1 MGRNLQVFD
10 TLRVI
15 PNAFMDSGT
24 DPDGTDGEGAY
35 INCGI
40 ISGSITGICSGVS
53 MGSTDDASGFGLLKV
68 KLTGGDTIAT
78 LRLALGLI
86 HPLNIDKLYESDANE
101 VILHY

>member
-10 TLRVI
+10 TLRVV
-15 PNAFMDSGT
+15 PNAFMDAGT

-35 INCGI
+35 IDCSI
-40 ISGSITGICSGVS
+40 ISGSITGVCSGVS
-53 MGSTDDASGFGLLKV
+53 IGSTGDASGFGLIKT
-68 KLTGGDTIAT
+68 KLTGGDTVAT

-86 HPLNIDKLYESDANE
+86 HPLNMAKLYESDANE